1 MGYVDRYWDKT
12 LVELP
17 FSPKPPEPEVVIQ
30 EVVREPEPPSAN
42 LEEKLPR
49 LEQEISRLE
58 RQIELLTLQ
67 LIRQTEET
75 KTAALYLGRKVP
87 PETDAQ

>member
-1 MGYVDRYWDKT
+1 MSIVEKHLGQR
-12 LVELP
+12 LVEYP

-30 EVVREPEPPSAN
+30 EVVREPAAD
-42 LEEKLPR
+42 LEEKVTR
-49 LEQEISRLE
+49 QEEEISRLE

-87 PETDAQ
+87 PETDAH